1 MALLSHGAG
10 VCDKFLP
17 HFIEMKCSMA
27 LQNGDSIRQGD
38 WSLDK
43 G

>member
-27 LQNGDSIRQGD
+27 LEVVIP
-38 WSLDK
+38 
-43 G
+43 